1 MMENLIKEIEAIMH
15 DVKDATARTG
25 KYKRDIDCGI
35 NTNSHREIENA
46 PKAKTIENLMYYLL
60 EAKDD
65 MDRVQDSLKEIT
77 NKLDTLLDVAE
88 YEAVAQEIR

>member
-1 MMENLIKEIEAIMH
+1 MENLIKEIEAIMH
-15 DVKDATARTG
+15 DVEDATARTG
-25 KYKRDIDCGI
+25 GYKMDIDRGI
-35 NTNSHREIENA
+35 NTNHHREIENV

-60 EAKDD
+60 EAKHD

>member
-1 MMENLIKEIEAIMH
+1 MENLIKEIEAIMH

-25 KYKRDIDCGI
+25 EYKRDIDCGI
-35 NTNSHREIENA
+35 NTNRHREIENV

-60 EAKDD
+60 EAKYD

>member
-1 MMENLIKEIEAIMH
+1 M
-15 DVKDATARTG
+15 
-25 KYKRDIDCGI
+25 DIDRGI
-35 NTNSHREIENA
+35 NTNATAEAEGY
-46 PKAKTIENLMYYLL
+46 PKAKTIEILMYYLID
-60 EAKDD
+60 AKHD